1 MGIFGAMQTAV
12 SGMQAQ
18 AFALNNISGN
28 IANSQT
34 IGYKRIDTNFQDLI
48 PDLGTQAQITGG
60 VNANSLATNTVAGAF
75 KSTGVNS
82 NVALSGDGYFSVSR
96 QTSSVSGAQS
106 FESMPYYTRRGDF
119 SLNKDK
125 YLVNGAGYYL
135 MGYKVDPTS
144 GMANSGSP
152 ATIQLPTGD
161 MPPKATATITYQGN
175 LPTTPSNPTSTGT
188 PQAPA
193 TAYSAG
199 PPAVAATTVTAA
211 NESAFLDSSIAGGS
225 VTAYDVKGSP
235 VSLQTRWAKNTSG
248 AWDLYYQSNSAATGT
263 ADKWTFLQNF
273 QFNAGGAMTT
283 PASPYTITTPAN
295 FAIDGTSLG
304 ALTMNFSGLTQYGD
318 TSGQF
323 RTTNIAQDGYSS
335 ASLTGVQFGDKGRIY
350 AMYSNGM
357 QQPVAD
363 IAVAKFN
370 GGQALKRLDGGVY
383 QQSDQ
388 SGDPIYGAG
397 DSNIMVGGL
406 EASNADIS
414 QEFSA
419 MIATQQAYSANAKVI
434 TAAQQMMTEAVNVI
448 R

>member
-1 MGIFGAMQTAV
+1 MGIFGAMETAV

-18 AFALNNISGN
+18 AYALNNISGN

-48 PDLGTQAQITGG
+48 PDLNASSQITGG
-60 VNANSLATNTVAGAF
+60 VNAASLATNSVAGAF
-75 KSTGVNS
+75 KSTGINS
-82 NVALSGDGYFSVSR
+82 NIALSGDGYFAVSK
-96 QTSSVSGAQS
+96 QTASVSGAMT
-106 FESMPYYTRRGDF
+106 FESTPYFSRRGDF
-119 SLNKDK
+119 SLDKNK
-125 YLVNGAGYYL
+125 YLVNGGGYYL

-144 GMANSGSP
+144 GMASSGTP
-152 ATIQLPTGD
+152 TTIQLPTGD

-188 PQAPA
+188 ALAPA
-193 TAYSAG
+193 VAASAG
-199 PPAVAATTVTAA
+199 PPAVAATTVTA
-211 NESAFLDSSIAGGS
+211 NGESAFLSSSIAGGT
-225 VTAYDVKGSP
+225 VTAYDTKGAP
-235 VSLQTRWAKNTSG
+235 LTLQTRWAKNTSG
-248 AWDLYYQSNSAATGT
+248 TWDLYYQNNSTATGT

-273 QFNAGGAMTT
+273 QFNNSGAMTT

-295 FAIDGTSLG
+295 FSIDGTTLG
-304 ALTMNFSGLTQYGD
+304 ALTMNFSGMSQYGD
-318 TSGQF
+318 TTGQF

-350 AMYSNGM
+350 ATYSNGM

-363 IAVAKFN
+363 ISVAKFN
-370 GGQALKRLDGGVY
+370 GAQSLSRLDGGVY
-383 QQSDQ
+383 KQSDQ
-388 SGDPIYGAG
+388 SGSPIYGAG
-397 DSNIMVGGL
+397 DSNVLVGGL
-406 EASNADIS
+406 EGSNADIS

-434 TAAQQMMTEAVNVI
+434 TAAQQMMTEAVNII

>member
-1 MGIFGAMQTAV
+1 MGIFDAMQTAV

-34 IGYKRIDTNFQDLI
+34 IGYKRIDTDFQDLI
-48 PDLGTQAQITGG
+48 PDLGTQSQITGG
-60 VNANSLATNTVAGAF
+60 VNADSLATNSIAGAF

-96 QTSSVSGAQS
+96 KTASVSGALS
-106 FESMPYYTRRGDF
+106 FENTPYFTRRGDF
-119 SLNKDK
+119 SLDKDK

-152 ATIQLPTGD
+152 ATIQLPSGD
-161 MPPKATATITYQGN
+161 LPPKATATITYQGN
-175 LPTTPSNPTSTGT
+175 LPTTPSNPTSTDT
-188 PQAPA
+188 SLAPA

-211 NESAFLDSSIAGGS
+211 NESSFLDSTIAGGT
-225 VTAYDVKGSP
+225 VTAYDVKGAP

-248 AWDLYYQSNSAATGT
+248 TWDLYYQNNSTATGT
-263 ADKWTFLQNF
+263 ADKWTFMQNF
-273 QFNAGGAMTT
+273 QFNASGTMTT
-283 PASPYTITTPAN
+283 PASPYTVTTPAN
-295 FAIDGTSLG
+295 FAIDGTTLG
-304 ALTMNFSGLTQYGD
+304 AVTMNFSGLTQYGD

-397 DSNIMVGGL
+397 DSNILVGGL